1 MTEKNKQIVTDWIE
15 KKLQGQGNPMDD
27 LDPSVVFCI
36 PGSNTNPIFGEFRGI
51 EGVERFFGLLMGK
64 LSQKNLTQTI
74 KVVNCLAEGKQVV
87 AFVEEVF
94 SSKEPNLFEPHI
106 SQGAWL
112 FELNDESKITSL
124 YCYDNTE
131 VTSKAL
137 A

>member
-15 KKLQGQGNPMDD
+15 KKLHGQGNPMDD

-36 PGSNTNPIFGEFRGI
+36 PGSNTNPIFGKFTGI
-51 EGVERFFGLLMGK
+51 EEVERFFGLLIGK

-74 KVVNCLAEGKQVV
+74 KVVNCLAEGQQVV
-87 AFVEEVF
+87 AIVEEVF
-94 SSKEPNLFEPHI
+94 SSAKSNLAEPHI
-106 SQGAWL
+106 SHGAWL

-137 A
+137 D

>member
-15 KKLQGQGNPMDD
+15 KKLHGQGNPMED

-36 PGSNTNPIFGEFRGI
+36 PGPNTNPIFGEFTGL
-51 EGVERFFGLLMGK
+51 EGVEKFFGLLLGK
-64 LSQKNLTQTI
+64 LSQKNLSQTI
-74 KVVNCLAEGKQVV
+74 KVVNCLAEEKQVV

-94 SSKEPNLFEPHI
+94 SSKEPNQSEYHV

-131 VTSKAL
+131 ITSKAL